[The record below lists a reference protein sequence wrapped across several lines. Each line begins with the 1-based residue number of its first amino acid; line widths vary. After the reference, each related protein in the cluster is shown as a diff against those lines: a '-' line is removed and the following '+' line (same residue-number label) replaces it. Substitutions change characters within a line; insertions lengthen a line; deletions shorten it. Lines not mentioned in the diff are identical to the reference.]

1 MAVIP
6 INTDAPSEAVLEILF
21 NLKVR
26 DVMSHPVLS
35 MAPEDTMRN
44 IQSRMRDNSITG
56 IPIIKNEE
64 LRGIVSMDDIVT
76 ALDKGWIDEPAEA
89 HMTKDVIVFEED
101 MPVSFCITYF
111 NKHGYGRYPVINS
124 ENKVTGIVT
133 ATDVITALLSAMNQE
148 VARLESKAREMEA
161 RISPETGINS
171 EEENKTFEFKTE
183 PFNFGIAGQAS
194 TEIKKILKKMGI
206 DAYIIRRIGIAS
218 YELEINQVV
227 HSLGGVMRYVIS
239 GDTLEIIAEDKG
251 PGIPDLEKAMT
262 EGFSTADERVR
273 SLGFGAGMGLPN
285 TKRVSDRFEIKSSP
299 GKGTVVIAGFDL
311 RKKQDSKDV

>member
-239 GDTLEIIAEDKG
+239 GDTLEIIAEDKAREFL
-251 PGIPDLEKAMT
+251 IW
-262 EGFSTADERVR
+262 
-273 SLGFGAGMGLPN
+273 
-285 TKRVSDRFEIKSSP
+285 
-299 GKGTVVIAGFDL
+299 
-311 RKKQDSKDV
+311 KKL

>member
-6 INTDAPSEAVLEILF
+6 INTDVPSEAVLEILF
-21 NLKVR
+21 NLKVK

-56 IPIIKNEE
+56 IPIIKNDE
-64 LRGIVSMDDIVT
+64 LCGIVSMNDIVT
-76 ALDKGWIDEPAEA
+76 ALDKGWIDEPAET
-89 HMTKDVIVFEED
+89 HMTKDVKVFEED

-111 NKHGYGRYPVINS
+111 NKHGYGRYPVVNS
-124 ENKVTGIVT
+124 KNQVTGIVT
-133 ATDVITALLSAMNQE
+133 ATDVITALLSAMNRE
-148 VARLESKAREMEA
+148 VARLESKNQEMAA
-161 RISPETGINS
+161 RISPEDSNPEKSIN
-171 EEENKTFEFKTE
+171 KKYEFITE

-194 TEIKKILKKMGI
+194 TEIKKILKKMDI
-206 DAYIIRRIGIAS
+206 DSPVIRRIGIAS

-227 HSLGGVMRYVIS
+227 HSLGGVMKYIIS
-239 GDTLEIIAEDKG
+239 GDTLTIIAEDKG

-262 EGFSTADERVR
+262 EGFSTADEKVR

-285 TKRVSDRFEIKSSP
+285 TKRVSDRFDIKSIP
-299 GKGTVVIAGFDL
+299 GKGTVVTAGFDL
-311 RKKQDSKDV
+311 RKKQN